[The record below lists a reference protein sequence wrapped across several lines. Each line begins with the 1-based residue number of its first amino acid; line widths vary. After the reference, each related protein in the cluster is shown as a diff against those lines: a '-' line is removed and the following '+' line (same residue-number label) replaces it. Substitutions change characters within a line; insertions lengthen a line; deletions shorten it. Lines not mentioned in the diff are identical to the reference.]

1 MTTYYVSSIVGS
13 DNNAGTSASAPL
25 ASLQAAADLVKP
37 GDTVEVMNGTY
48 VGNAPGGGDVLDIAT
63 SGTASAPITFEAAP
77 GQTPVINSSGGWNA
91 IDVTASYIVVKGFT
105 VEGDAANYTLAQAT
119 AGYSGGDAN
128 LDGNGIYVTGTS
140 GGYVPNHVTIENNTV
155 YNEPGGGIGTQY
167 ADYVNILNNTV
178 YDNAHWSAYG
188 NSGISINV
196 SSNSDTNPGVHDV
209 VSGNTVYGNAQEV
222 PTIGGNT
229 ITDGEGIILDTNP
242 GFVGEMLVENNTVYD
257 NGSAGIESFL
267 TDGAVITGNTL
278 YGNNTGNLLPA
289 NDAQI
294 FINQSNNNTV
304 TNNTI
309 GDNSVAP
316 TVAITS
322 AGGTVSSA
330 AQTIAGTVDVA
341 DAGSEV
347 TILDGT
353 TPIGTGMVD
362 ANGNWSANV
371 TLINQGANVLTA
383 TDTNASGTGTSKA
396 ITDTLSSNAALT
408 NGNFATGTFSG
419 WTLGSNDTSGQIF
432 IDTNAEGG
440 STYAAGMGS
449 TGSDGTLSQTVATTA
464 GQTYTLSFWL
474 QNEASGGNDFTA
486 TWNGQALLSLTNA
499 AQSGYTQ
506 YTYTVTAAGS
516 SSTLEFSAM
525 NAGSQW
531 DLDNVS
537 LTANGTVSASPPAAP
552 VISTGEANSNDSVTL
567 TGTAP
572 SGSTVTVSDGGA
584 TALGV
589 ATASSTGAWS
599 FTTADLAAGSYAFTA
614 TDATSSGTSAAS
626 KAFDVT
632 VASSSPPA
640 APVISTGVAN
650 SNDSVTLTGA
660 APSGSTVTVSDGGAT
675 ALGVATASSTGAWSF
690 TTADLAAGSY
700 AFTATDATS
709 SGTSAAS
716 KAFDVTVASSSPP
729 ASGSNLVA
737 NGNFGTGSLS
747 GWTLGGN
754 SIWQGAQPEIF
765 IDTNAEGGSKY
776 AAGMG
781 SMGSDGTL
789 SQTIATTAGKTYT
802 VSFWLQNEASDG
814 NDFTAT
820 WNGQTLL
827 SLTNAAQSG
836 YTQYTYTVTA
846 TGNSSTLE
854 FSAQNNPSQWDLD
867 NVSVVDPPTTS
878 ATANATSVTGISDS
892 PAKDALNAGK
902 TIDYRSGF
910 GHESITGLLAGGSS
924 HDVIELPLTMSK
936 GLSSTNTASQNWN
949 ALLSG
954 GAAVQSGANVT
965 ITDAAHDILTLNN
978 VTTSMLHHDAS
989 NVFKFV

>member
-1 MTTYYVSSIVGS
+1 
-13 DNNAGTSASAPL
+13 
-25 ASLQAAADLVKP
+25 
-37 GDTVEVMNGTY
+37 
-48 VGNAPGGGDVLDIAT
+48 
-63 SGTASAPITFEAAP
+63 
-77 GQTPVINSSGGWNA
+77 
-91 IDVTASYIVVKGFT
+91 
-105 VEGDAANYTLAQAT
+105 
-119 AGYSGGDAN
+119 
-128 LDGNGIYVTGTS
+128 
-140 GGYVPNHVTIENNTV
+140 
-155 YNEPGGGIGTQY
+155 
-167 ADYVNILNNTV
+167 
-178 YDNAHWSAYG
+178 
-188 NSGISINV
+188 
-196 SSNSDTNPGVHDV
+196 
-209 VSGNTVYGNAQEV
+209 
-222 PTIGGNT
+222 
-229 ITDGEGIILDTNP
+229 
-242 GFVGEMLVENNTVYD
+242 
-257 NGSAGIESFL
+257 
-267 TDGAVITGNTL
+267 
-278 YGNNTGNLLPA
+278 
-289 NDAQI
+289 
-294 FINQSNNNTV
+294 
-304 TNNTI
+304 
-309 GDNSVAP
+309 
-316 TVAITS
+316 
-322 AGGTVSSA
+322 
-330 AQTIAGTVDVA
+330 
-341 DAGSEV
+341 
-347 TILDGT
+347 
-353 TPIGTGMVD
+353 
-362 ANGNWSANV
+362 
-371 TLINQGANVLTA
+371 
-383 TDTNASGTGTSKA
+383 
-396 ITDTLSSNAALT
+396 
-408 NGNFATGTFSG
+408 
-419 WTLGSNDTSGQIF
+419 
-432 IDTNAEGG
+432 
-440 STYAAGMGS
+440 
-449 TGSDGTLSQTVATTA
+449 
-464 GQTYTLSFWL
+464 
-474 QNEASGGNDFTA
+474 
-486 TWNGQALLSLTNA
+486 
-499 AQSGYTQ
+499 
-506 YTYTVTAAGS
+506 VTAAGS

-567 TGTAP
+567 TGT
-572 SGSTVTVSDGGA
+572 
-584 TALGV
+584 
-589 ATASSTGAWS
+589 
-599 FTTADLAAGSYAFTA
+599 
-614 TDATSSGTSAAS
+614 
-626 KAFDVT
+626 
-632 VASSSPPA
+632 
-640 APVISTGVAN
+640 
-650 SNDSVTLTGA
+650 

>member
-1 MTTYYVSSIVGS
+1 MGEDFMTTFYVSSIVGS

-25 ASLQAAADLVKP
+25 ASLQAAADIVKP

-48 VGNAPGGGDVLDIAT
+48 VGTAPGGGDVLDIAT

-119 AGYSGGDAN
+119 AGYGVNAN
-128 LDGNGIYVTGTS
+128 LDGNGINVTGTS
-140 GGYVPNHVTIENNTV
+140 GGNVPNHVTIENNTV

-178 YDNAHWSAYG
+178 YDNAHWAAYG

-209 VSGNTVYGNAQEV
+209 VSGNTVYGHPQEV

-294 FINQSNNNTV
+294 LINQSNNNTV

-383 TDTNASGTGTSKA
+383 TDTNAGGTGTSKA

-419 WTLGSNDTSGQIF
+419 WTLGGNYTS
-432 IDTNAEGG
+432 
-440 STYAAGMGS
+440 
-449 TGSDGTLSQTVATTA
+449 
-464 GQTYTLSFWL
+464 
-474 QNEASGGNDFTA
+474 
-486 TWNGQALLSLTNA
+486 
-499 AQSGYTQ
+499 
-506 YTYTVTAAGS
+506 
-516 SSTLEFSAM
+516 
-525 NAGSQW
+525 
-531 DLDNVS
+531 
-537 LTANGTVSASPPAAP
+537 
-552 VISTGEANSNDSVTL
+552 
-567 TGTAP
+567 
-572 SGSTVTVSDGGA
+572 
-584 TALGV
+584 
-589 ATASSTGAWS
+589 
-599 FTTADLAAGSYAFTA
+599 
-614 TDATSSGTSAAS
+614 
-626 KAFDVT
+626 
-632 VASSSPPA
+632 
-640 APVISTGVAN
+640 
-650 SNDSVTLTGA
+650 
-660 APSGSTVTVSDGGAT
+660 
-675 ALGVATASSTGAWSF
+675 
-690 TTADLAAGSY
+690 
-700 AFTATDATS
+700 
-709 SGTSAAS
+709 
-716 KAFDVTVASSSPP
+716 
-729 ASGSNLVA
+729 
-737 NGNFGTGSLS
+737 
-747 GWTLGGN
+747 
-754 SIWQGAQPEIF
+754 
-765 IDTNAEGGSKY
+765 
-776 AAGMG
+776 
-781 SMGSDGTL
+781 
-789 SQTIATTAGKTYT
+789 
-802 VSFWLQNEASDG
+802 
-814 NDFTAT
+814 
-820 WNGQTLL
+820 
-827 SLTNAAQSG
+827 
-836 YTQYTYTVTA
+836 
-846 TGNSSTLE
+846 
-854 FSAQNNPSQWDLD
+854 
-867 NVSVVDPPTTS
+867 
-878 ATANATSVTGISDS
+878 
-892 PAKDALNAGK
+892 
-902 TIDYRSGF
+902 
-910 GHESITGLLAGGSS
+910 
-924 HDVIELPLTMSK
+924 
-936 GLSSTNTASQNWN
+936 
-949 ALLSG
+949 
-954 GAAVQSGANVT
+954 
-965 ITDAAHDILTLNN
+965 
-978 VTTSMLHHDAS
+978 
-989 NVFKFV
+989 

>member
-1 MTTYYVSSIVGS
+1 MGEDFMTTFYVSSIVGS

-25 ASLQAAADLVKP
+25 ASLQAAADIVKP

-91 IDVTASYIVVKGFT
+91 IDITASYIVVKGFT

-119 AGYSGGDAN
+119 AGYSGVNAN

-640 APVISTGVAN
+640 
-650 SNDSVTLTGA
+650 
-660 APSGSTVTVSDGGAT
+660 
-675 ALGVATASSTGAWSF
+675 
-690 TTADLAAGSY
+690 
-700 AFTATDATS
+700 
-709 SGTSAAS
+709 
-716 KAFDVTVASSSPP
+716 
-729 ASGSNLVA
+729 SGSNLVA

-802 VSFWLQNEASDG
+802 VSFWLQNEASGG